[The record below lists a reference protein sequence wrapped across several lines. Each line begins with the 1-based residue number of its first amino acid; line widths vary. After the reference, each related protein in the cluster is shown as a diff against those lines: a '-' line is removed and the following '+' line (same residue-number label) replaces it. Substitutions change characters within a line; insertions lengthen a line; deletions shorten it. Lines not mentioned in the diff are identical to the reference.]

1 MKKITLITLGQTGA
15 GPVYSLEMAKALAL
29 SGKCK
34 LQVIVSEGVTNI
46 EAWKTAFE
54 GTDVELCIVK
64 AYRHTKLSVFVQFFN
79 FHRKAHIVKLIKRFH
94 PDVLYVPFGLMWAR
108 FIYAFIPRKVVIINT
123 IHDVE
128 SHDRF
133 NLAEVVSGL
142 LTIGSNRFVDGY
154 VILNEKDRPTVER
167 KYQKPVAV
175 IPHASFSYYF
185 KNTEA
190 SSPALRYRIGFFG
203 RIEPYKGLDLL
214 VDAFERSQTKGL
226 QLLIA
231 GSGSIE
237 SSLLEKINGNKD
249 IELINRYIDDDEF
262 QPLLDSVDFV
272 VLPYKRASQSGVI
285 PMCFA
290 YGKTVIATNVG
301 ALAEQVPEGTGIL
314 TSPDAESIRIQ
325 IDYLY
330 DNTEL
335 ISEYGRK
342 AKSFAEK
349 ELSWD
354 TSAALLLNFTEE
366 LESQR

>member
-1 MKKITLITLGQTGA
+1 MKTITLITLGQTGA

-29 SGKCK
+29 SGKCM
-34 LQVIVSEGVTNI
+34 LQVIVSEGITNI

-54 GTDVELCIVK
+54 GTNAQLCVVK
-64 AYRHTKLSVFVQFFN
+64 AYRRTKLSVFVQFFN
-79 FHRKAHIVKLIKRFH
+79 LRRKAHIVKLIKRFS
-94 PDVLYVPFGLMWAR
+94 PDVLYVPFGLMWSR
-108 FIYAFIPRKVVIINT
+108 FIYALIPPKTKIIHT

-128 SHDRF
+128 AHDRF
-133 NLAEVVSGL
+133 NLAEAVFGL
-142 LTIGSNRFVDGY
+142 LTLGSKRFVDGY
-154 VILNEKDRPTVER
+154 VILNEKDRKTVEKR
-167 KYQKPVAV
+167 YQKPVAV
-175 IPHASFSYYF
+175 IPHASFNYYF
-185 KNTEA
+185 KDTSA
-190 SSPALRYRIGFFG
+190 SRAELRYRIGFFG

-214 VDAFERSQTKGL
+214 VDAFEQSQTKGL
-226 QLLIA
+226 KLLIA
-231 GSGSIE
+231 GSGAIE
-237 SSLLEKINGNKD
+237 SSLLERINSNNG